1 MRQRV
6 NSSACAATV
15 AAISDYGLFSPR
27 VLIQRAMETAIF
39 VGVGRS
45 VSMSVGKSSAPR
57 VRGLVQRADGGE
69 LARITVYLDPDVAMK
84 LKRHCF
90 ENGLQVSDLAAQA
103 VSKYVAKL

>member
-1 MRQRV
+1 MKAAFALNFMRQRV

-45 VSMSVGKSSAPR
+45 VSMSVGKSSAPSTSAD
-57 VRGLVQRADGGE
+57 RAMAGFDESSAGVVSSTMRTVGSIRLSGTMRIHRQ
-69 LARITVYLDPDVAMK
+69 LA
-84 LKRHCF
+84 
-90 ENGLQVSDLAAQA
+90 Q
-103 VSKYVAKL
+103 